1 VYIHAEVLV
10 HMTLIAGAI
19 RPRKDRDSVAEW
31 QVSGT
36 HHGDNPE
43 KTSLFNP
50 KEQCQMS
57 VISISAAR
65 MLLPALVLVLA
76 VPLQAQDLSALS
88 IDQQIEIMRTE
99 TEAERQIIVM
109 ANLSLTEEESEAFWP
124 VYRNYRE
131 EAVELND
138 RIKDL
143 VMRYAYEY
151 DDLSGEM
158 AYSLVEE
165 IFPLQID
172 MAKLKQ
178 KHLKRFAEVVS
189 PMNAARAMQI
199 ENKIDGLLLVEL
211 SAGIPA
217 VSSH

>member
-1 VYIHAEVLV
+1 
-10 HMTLIAGAI
+10 
-19 RPRKDRDSVAEW
+19 
-31 QVSGT
+31 
-36 HHGDNPE
+36 
-43 KTSLFNP
+43 
-50 KEQCQMS
+50 MS
-57 VISISAAR
+57 VIPISVAR
-65 MLLPALVLVLA
+65 MLLAALVLVLA
-76 VPLQAQDLSALS
+76 FPLQAQDVSELS

-99 TEAERQIIVM
+99 TEADRQIIIM

-124 VYRNYRE
+124 VYRNYRL
-131 EAVELND
+131 EAMELND

-143 VMRYAYEY
+143 VMRYAEEY

-178 KHLKRFAEVVS
+178 KHLKEFAEVVS

-199 ENKIDGLLLVEL
+199 ENKIDGLLMVEL
-211 SAGIPA
+211 AAGVPA
-217 VSSH
+217 VSSP